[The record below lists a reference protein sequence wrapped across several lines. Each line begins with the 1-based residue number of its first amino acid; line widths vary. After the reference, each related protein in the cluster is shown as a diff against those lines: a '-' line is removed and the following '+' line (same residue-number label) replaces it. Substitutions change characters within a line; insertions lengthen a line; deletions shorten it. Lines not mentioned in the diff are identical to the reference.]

1 MDAAWL
7 SEARSVRRV
16 KRAGQV
22 TQKVI
27 TFTQVIGTN
36 IAS

>member
-1 MDAAWL
+1 MDAG
-7 SEARSVRRV
+7 SGERGERRV
-16 KRAGQV
+16 KRAGQAA
-22 TQKVI
+22 QKVI

>member
-1 MDAAWL
+1 MLAEMGKKW
-7 SEARSVRRV
+7 
-16 KRAGQV
+16 GQFG
-22 TQKVI
+22 QKVI